1 MTRPD
6 LASTW
11 AVVVNWN
18 GGAEPN
24 RRCIKSLVESGLPA
38 ERIVFIDN
46 ASTDGSPEATL
57 AAFPGLAKIANS
69 RNEGFGVAANQGAR
83 LAMQGGASAV
93 LFLNNDAL
101 LHSGTLAHLVAVLAG
116 NRRVGALGPRVLRA
130 GVDEIWAAGGVFT
143 FGPNLSALRGHGSP
157 DRETLQGT
165 VAVDYVPGCAL
176 LTRAEALDGVGL
188 FDEGYFAYLEDV
200 DLGQRMAGSGWLQ
213 LCVGDVACEH
223 AGSSATGG
231 GYSPQRKYLNAL
243 GSWRFLRRHGTRAR
257 WLAFWGYDVLLLPL
271 ALLVGV
277 PRGRARGVLA
287 KGLGILHG
295 ALGRRATAE
304 TLEPGGTSLW

>member
-1 MTRPD
+1 MTR
-6 LASTW
+6 AGFKSTW

-24 RRCIKSLVESGLPA
+24 RRCIASLVESGLPA
-38 ERIVFIDN
+38 ERIVFVDN
-46 ASTDGSPEATL
+46 ASTDGSQEATL
-57 AAFPGLAKIANS
+57 AAFPGLALVANG
-69 RNEGFGVAANQGAR
+69 RNEGFRVAANQGAR
-83 LAMQGGASAV
+83 CALQAGASAV
-93 LFLNNDAL
+93 LFLNNDAT
-101 LHSGTLAHLVAVLAG
+101 LHGGTLAHLVAVMAANPG
-116 NRRVGALGPRVLRA
+116 VGALGPRVLRA
-130 GVDEIWAAGGVFT
+130 GEDEIWAAGGVFT
-143 FGPNLSALRGHGSP
+143 FGPNLSALRGHGHP
-157 DRETLQGT
+157 DSETFQGT

-200 DLGQRMAGSGWLQ
+200 ELGQRMADCGWLQ
-213 LCVGDVACEH
+213 LCVGEVACEH

-231 GYSPQRKYLNAL
+231 GYSTQRKYLNAL
-243 GSWRFLRRHGTRAR
+243 GSWRFLRMHGTAGR
-257 WLAFWGYDVLLLPL
+257 WLAFWGCDVLLLPL
-271 ALLVGV
+271 ALLAGL